1 MRSGQENYAH
11 LETDQYCA
19 ACRQKS
25 PRLSGHRVPI
35 FVVKPPLPD
44 HVVAIHYK
52 RIGLVGKGGLYKDEA
67 EKPLAPKRFVLISN
81 SHRLGRN
88 PSANCSLTIAWGGLR
103 FPTPTHDRVSQ
114 GGP

>member
-1 MRSGQENYAH
+1 MRSGQENSAH

-44 HVVAIHYK
+44 HLVAIDFK

-67 EKPLAPKRFVLISN
+67 ENR
-81 SHRLGRN
+81 
-88 PSANCSLTIAWGGLR
+88 WLR
-103 FPTPTHDRVSQ
+103 RGSY
-114 GGP
+114 